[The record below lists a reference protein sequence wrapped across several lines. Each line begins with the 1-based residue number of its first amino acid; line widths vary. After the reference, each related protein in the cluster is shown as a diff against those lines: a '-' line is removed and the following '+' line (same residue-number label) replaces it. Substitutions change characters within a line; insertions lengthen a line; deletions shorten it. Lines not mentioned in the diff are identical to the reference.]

1 MLNLIINWLPPCFIY
16 KLLDMLLKMNEILD
30 CITIEGKLNAHKD
43 AFKKIVQY
51 YVRDQNEERR
61 ENNKEMRKQIMVEFE
76 NLIHFFT
83 IVY

>member
-1 MLNLIINWLPPCFIY
+1 MLNLIINLLPPCFIY
-16 KLLDMLLKMNEILD
+16 TLLDMLLKMNEILD
-30 CITIEGKLNAHKD
+30 CITIEGKLNAHED
-43 AFKKIVQY
+43 ALKKIVQY

-61 ENNKEMRKQIMVEFE
+61 KNNKEMRKQIMVEFG